1 MNYQERSGFEPY
13 DMSWNDDENTPRT
26 DLGDLLNPTGE
37 AYEMPESRSPTPID
51 TPDEPGDTEDEHDVP
66 HPAQES
72 DLKKD
77 IHHNFSQVSNL
88 ASLLE
93 GVESTTESVSQH
105 KYSRLAQSSYDYFNS
120 KGNADLVNTNLKNPK
135 YSHINDLNGFE
146 LDKELSTLDD
156 AVLHNKLTG
165 ETVIS
170 FRGTTSN
177 IKETKAFLKDWEV
190 NSKIMFNPKSAE
202 NTRRMKNAFSNTEN
216 VISKYGK
223 DNLKVVG
230 HSQGGYVSSS
240 VAQKLDLEGHHYNP
254 AISVRQINQN
264 KKGMFFKN
272 TAEQNIYKTHT
283 DFASPLAYDRHIQ
296 KNFNVNTVNYNPEIT
311 ERSPFVSTHSLEQFA
326 PTVEEELGKGMV
338 RCERNTLVSSF
349 KNSLGPAVNVGA
361 QAYSAGKDFQ
371 QDIKEGGGIGV
382 ETAKIGL
389 DAAKNAEEYVVD
401 NAIMDVGIAA
411 APETFG
417 LSLLVA
423 GAATMVFINKLAD
436 HSHHDDLRV
445 DDELVVQNLKLPT
458 NATVTGLTVSHISGL
473 SDSLGNLTIDESALL
488 ADVNTQIAGKADA
501 SSVYTQTELDT
512 IHATFAPASTTY
524 TKTQVDNGLTAKLDA
539 TTYDTG
545 IALKADITALNATN
559 TTLATKADASATTAS
574 LALKADLSSVNTS
587 LDTKLDT
594 SIFNTQI
601 ATKADLS
608 SLQSTNTTLTQKAN
622 QTDVDTSLALK
633 ADLSALNTTNTTLT
647 EKLNISDANT
657 ALALKVDTA
666 DFNTLTATVNTK
678 APQAS
683 LDTTNNNLG
692 ALTTSV
698 ASLTT
703 AVNSEALIQNTN
715 SDVIIPQRGIP
726 YPPKNISIPGAV
738 RGGDYISQTA
748 WSDSWAI
755 SETDFTNVSGL
766 KRKVYGVGNYQMSGI
781 ATNSSIQFVVLSLPY
796 SVVAT
801 GIEAVRRADELA
813 ITSSTYQSWNVYA
826 WDETN
831 SSWVELNMD
840 TSVFETTGNPT
851 YYPTQ
856 FRQITGN
863 TLNSNKYRFPTGGD
877 SAAKYFDGFRI
888 YSKDESPP
896 AIPRRMT
903 FINRRIIKRPTLF
916 ATSRRNFGNLLTH
929 YETGHDGT
937 TPDPDPTPDPTTPI
951 SFTVSWATNGGI
963 IQANLVGIQDGDGTE
978 VITLTRDDGS
988 ILATLASRSLGNHT
1002 LQHDEGTNYNTYTYT
1017 IRLDGVV
1024 QSSFTRTYEPNTP
1037 NFTTNFFSNTAKV
1050 ISCGIENITN
1060 PHDSYSV
1067 RLARPDD
1074 TILDTQVL
1082 NDATPFFL
1090 QFTESDYGTYDY
1102 KLLLSKWTTTSTS
1115 NPNIPP
1121 ESYWVDT
1128 VIATHQQIFVRPGP
1142 TFTTSWTKSGLTIN
1156 ADLSSITG
1164 AHPEFYAHLTR
1175 DDGTTLAT
1183 HEFQTGQTTT
1193 SLTFTETEYGS
1204 YNYQLK
1210 LGTVVKSS
1218 HTETYVR
1225 PTPTYTASFSTNELT
1240 LTAGTTSITNAH
1252 NSFAITLERDDGTV
1266 LQTHTLVEGETSFT
1280 FTQTETSYATFNYVV
1295 KLNGT
1300 QTDTYSG
1307 TYTPPP
1313 TPTFDISLTNDDL
1326 AITATLTN
1334 IVNPDP
1340 YYTFMIHDATDA
1352 HLDGHTFAT
1361 GDTTV
1366 VLTWTE
1372 TSYGEKTYTKLL
1384 NGASIGTETITLTDP
1399 NTPTVIEPQT
1409 LPSLDNTS
1417 LFHAYIYTW
1426 RQSTATHEVYDIK
1439 WNDGSDLWWS
1449 DTNGAAYYHAIAV
1462 NKATNTWE
1470 DYGPSHPFEEPVENA
1485 DGTILITDGSIQNIY
1500 KFTKP
1505 TTASWI
1511 SSDPNASTPTVFPS
1525 QINITGGAW
1534 VNNIFNLDVSKS
1546 TTTSKYYEL
1555 DVYTHNGF
1563 EFRNEAGNTVVYP
1576 NTDDNTGQPNYV
1588 SFSNPITSDSR
1599 FGVSSIESLT
1609 LTSSDVG
1616 STLHLY
1622 ASHDNSLWMSFVVS
1636 TDLIFTY
1643 EAPAYRTGTSQGFA
1657 FTSGA
1662 WKNNGYSAVLDDEA
1676 NSSSGKLVNG
1686 VRQFEW
1692 DMPDIGGGRLY
1703 SGANN
1708 WIYFVPGTVEDNGT
1722 WYNSSTST
1730 GGTAGT
1736 RNGRVISIG
1745 TSATFDETDAFVDGL
1760 VPYGDIP

>member
-13 DMSWNDDENTPRT
+13 DMSWNDDDSTPRT

-37 AYEMPESRSPTPID
+37 AYEMPESQSPTPID

-66 HPAQES
+66 HPTQES

-88 ASLLE
+88 ASMLE
-93 GVESTTESVSQH
+93 GVESTTESVAQH

-120 KGNADLVNTNLKNPK
+120 KGNADLVNKNLKNPK

-190 NSKIMFNPKSAE
+190 NSKIMFNPKSVE

-223 DNLKVVG
+223 DNVKVVG

-272 TAEQNIYKTHT
+272 TTEQNIYKTHT

-371 QDIKEGGGIGV
+371 QDIKEGGGVAV

-401 NAIMDVGIAA
+401 NMIMD
-411 APETFG
+411 
-417 LSLLVA
+417 
-423 GAATMVFINKLAD
+423 AD

-473 SDSLGNLTIDESALL
+473 SDSL
-488 ADVNTQIAGKADA
+488 VDA
-501 SSVYTQTELDT
+501 
-512 IHATFAPASTTY
+512 
-524 TKTQVDNGLTAKLDA
+524 GLTAKVDA
-539 TTYDTG
+539 TTYDVG
-545 IALKADITALNATN
+545 IALKADIT
-559 TTLATKADASATTAS
+559 
-574 LALKADLSSVNTS
+574 
-587 LDTKLDT
+587 
-594 SIFNTQI
+594 
-601 ATKADLS
+601 
-608 SLQSTNTTLTQKAN
+608 KAN

-840 TSVFETTGNPT
+840 TSVFETTGNPA

-896 AIPRRMT
+896 AIPLGDDR
-903 FINRRIIKRPTLF
+903 
-916 ATSRRNFGNLLTH
+916 
-929 YETGHDGT
+929 T
-937 TPDPDPTPDPTTPI
+937 TPDPDPTPDPVAFTT
-951 SFTVSWATNGGI
+951 SWSTNGGI
-963 IQANLVGIQDGDGTE
+963 VEANLTV
-978 VITLTRDDGS
+978 
-988 ILATLASRSLGNHT
+988 LATLDENKVGDWD
-1002 LQHDEGTNYNTYTYT
+1002 LQRDEGTTY
-1017 IRLDGVV
+1017 
-1024 QSSFTRTYEPNTP
+1024 
-1037 NFTTNFFSNTAKV
+1037 
-1050 ISCGIENITN
+1050 
-1060 PHDSYSV
+1060 
-1067 RLARPDD
+1067 
-1074 TILDTQVL
+1074 
-1082 NDATPFFL
+1082 
-1090 QFTESDYGTYDY
+1090 ESDYGTYDY

-1128 VIATHQQIFVRPGP
+1128 VIATHQQIFVRPEP

-1164 AHPEFYAHLTR
+1164 AHPEFYAYLTR

-1240 LTAGTTSITNAH
+1240 LTVGITSITYAH

-1266 LQTHTLVEGETSFT
+1266 LQTHTLADGETSFN
-1280 FTQTETSYATFNYVV
+1280 FTQTESLYATFNYVV
-1295 KLNGT
+1295 KINGT
-1300 QTDTYSG
+1300 QTDTYSA

-1313 TPTFDISLTNDDL
+1313 TPTFEIAVTNDDL

-1340 YYTFMIHDATDA
+1340 YYTLMIHDATDA

-1361 GDTTV
+1361 TDTTV

-1511 SSDPNASTPTVFPS
+1511 STPPSTLKWNFSDKHDGTAEGFSVHDDQTHPCYVEKASDGT
-1525 QINITGGAW
+1525 W
-1534 VNNIFNLDVSKS
+1534 
-1546 TTTSKYYEL
+1546 
-1555 DVYTHNGF
+1555 
-1563 EFRNEAGNTVVYP
+1563 
-1576 NTDDNTGQPNYV
+1576 
-1588 SFSNPITSDSR
+1588 
-1599 FGVSSIESLT
+1599 SLT
-1609 LTSSDVG
+1609 LTGVLANRQDQSAGNNWDYIETAGGTVYLKYKSWDTDGYWSGPYTRAEWSSSIGSETIRIYEHSSYSEQYNNGIYLIQESSSSTPPPTQITDLFASHASGGEYGPAGVYTVIHSSSTPTLFVWQLGNSAWGGLLADHTISYDTTTKIWADVG
-1616 STLHLY
+1616 SGNPYYVCDGSTWADTTASSANQQTL
-1622 ASHDNSLWMSFVVS
+1622 SFWQNSTYVVFEL
-1636 TDLIFTY
+1636 TNPYY

-1657 FTSGA
+1657 FTSGT
-1662 WKNNGYSAVLDDEA
+1662 WKGYGYTAVVDDEA

-1686 VRQFEW
+1686 VRQWEW

-1708 WIYFVPGTVEDNGT
+1708 WIYFVPGTAEDNGT
-1722 WYNSSTST
+1722 WYHSSTST

-1745 TSATFDETDAFVDGL
+1745 TSATFDETNAFVSGL

>member
-13 DMSWNDDENTPRT
+13 DMSWNDDESTPRT

-37 AYEMPESRSPTPID
+37 AYEMRTESRSPTPID

-66 HPAQES
+66 HPSQES

-88 ASLLE
+88 ASMLE

-272 TAEQNIYKTHT
+272 TSEQNIYKTHT

-311 ERSPFVSTHSLEQFA
+311 ERSPFVSTHSLEQFTPA
-326 PTVEEELGKGMV
+326 VEEELGKGMV

-371 QDIKEGGGIGV
+371 QDIKEGGGVAV

-401 NAIMDVGIAA
+401 NMIMDVGIAA

-423 GAATMVFINKLAD
+423 GAATIVHNLAVD
-436 HSHHDDLRV
+436 SIVNVAKNHSHHDDLRV
-445 DDELVVQNLKLPT
+445 DDELVVQKLKLPA
-458 NATVTGLTVSHISGL
+458 NATVEGLTVSHISGL

-501 SSVYTQTELDT
+501 SSVYTQTQLDT

-524 TKTQVDNGLTAKLDA
+524 TKTQVDAGLTAKLDTA
-539 TTYDTG
+539 TYDTG
-545 IALKADITALNATN
+545 IALKADITALNAAN
-559 TTLATKADASATTAS
+559 TTLVTKADASATTAS
-574 LALKADLSSVNTS
+574 LALKADLSTVNTS

-726 YPPKNISIPGAV
+726 YPPKNITIPTQNFYNSALSPTVWGVSWTIGA
-738 RGGDYISQTA
+738 
-748 WSDSWAI
+748 
-755 SETDFTNVSGL
+755 TDFTNVNGL
-766 KRKVYGVGNYQMSGI
+766 KRKVYGVGDYNISPLHQPTSDLASTYVEL
-781 ATNSSIQFVVLSLPY
+781 TLPY
-796 SVVAT
+796 AVVAT
-801 GIEAVRRADELA
+801 GIEAVRRTDGATG
-813 ITSSTYQSWNVYA
+813 TSSAYQSWNVSA
-826 WDETN
+826 ATN
-831 SSWVELNMD
+831 NGWVDLNMD
-840 TSVFETTGNPT
+840 NSVFETAGNPA

-856 FRQITGN
+856 FREITGN
-863 TLNSNKYRFPTGGD
+863 TVSSNRYRVFRGADEIG
-877 SAAKYFDGFRI
+877 KYFDGFRI

-896 AIPRRMT
+896 AIPLDEEMT

-929 YETGHDGT
+929 YETGQDGT
-937 TPDPDPTPDPTTPI
+937 TPDPDPTPDPVAFTT
-951 SFTVSWATNGGI
+951 SWSTNGGI
-963 IQANLVGIQDGDGTE
+963 VEANLTGISSHRTTE
-978 VITLTRDDGS
+978 VIVLTRDDGTV
-988 ILATLASRSLGNHT
+988 LATLDENKVGDWD
-1002 LQHDEGTNYNTYTYT
+1002 LQHDEGTTYGSYTYNV
-1017 IRLDGVV
+1017 RLDGVIKSTFSRDYQPNV
-1024 QSSFTRTYEPNTP
+1024 PSFS
-1037 NFTTNFFSNTAKV
+1037 TNFFSNTAKV

-1060 PHDSYSV
+1060 PHDTYSV

-1082 NDATPFFL
+1082 NDASSFFL

-1128 VIATHQQIFVRPGP
+1128 VIATHTQLFPRPEP
-1142 TFTTSWTKSGLTIN
+1142 TFTTGWTKSGLTIN

-1164 AHPEFYAHLTR
+1164 AHPDFYAYLCR
-1175 DDGTTLAT
+1175 DDGTTLTT
-1183 HEFQTGQTTT
+1183 HQFTEGQTTT
-1193 SLTFTETEYGS
+1193 SLSFTETEYGTFT
-1204 YNYQLK
+1204 YQLK
-1210 LGTVVKSS
+1210 LETTVVSS

-1240 LTAGTTSITNAH
+1240 LTAGITSITNAH
-1252 NSFAITLERDDGTV
+1252 NLFAITLERDDETV
-1266 LQTHTLVEGETSFT
+1266 LQTHTLADGETSFT
-1280 FTQTETSYATFNYVV
+1280 FTQTETSYATFNYIV

-1300 QTDTYSG
+1300 QTDTFSA

-1313 TPTFDISLTNDDL
+1313 TPTFDIALTNDDL

-1340 YYTFMIHDATDA
+1340 YYTLMIHDANDT

-1366 VLTWTE
+1366 TLTWTE

-1384 NGASIGTETITLTDP
+1384 NGASIGTITITLTDP
-1399 NTPTVIEPQT
+1399 NTSFTFPEVGT
-1409 LPSLDNTS
+1409 
-1417 LFHAYIYTW
+1417 FIYFDEATW
-1426 RQSTATHEVYDIK
+1426 GTNFRLQLQYTNVNGYDQ
-1439 WNDGSDLWWS
+1439 W
-1449 DTNGAAYYHAIAV
+1449 TYYRHSP
-1462 NKATNTWE
+1462 TNTYSKNGIQVERSTGIWTDWGNE
-1470 DYGPSHPFEEPVENA
+1470 APNTVNNDTPTSGKIQFENQYNQVY
-1485 DGTILITDGSIQNIY
+1485 T
-1500 KFTKP
+1500 FTNPYP
-1505 TTASWI
+1505 T
-1511 SSDPNASTPTVFPS
+1511 STPTPTQPTLVNTIS
-1525 QINITGGAW
+1525 ITGGAW
-1534 VNNIFNLDVSKS
+1534 NTATYDYVNTNVNN
-1546 TTTSKYYEL
+1546 TYYEYGL
-1555 DVYTHNGF
+1555 SIAGEQVKENYYIAYNWTTRKWFDTQPTNHHNTFG
-1563 EFRNEAGNTVVYP
+1563 
-1576 NTDDNTGQPNYV
+1576 
-1588 SFSNPITSDSR
+1588 TS
-1599 FGVSSIESLT
+1599 
-1609 LTSSDVG
+1609 
-1616 STLHLY
+1616 
-1622 ASHDNSLWMSFVVS
+1622 S
-1636 TDLIFTY
+1636 TDLNTTSRETTENPAVVYVFDTSPRFTAQFTNPYYEQPVAVLMEDLRNATPVSSPSAKSFTY
-1643 EAPAYRTGTSQGFA
+1643 KSGSGTIA
-1657 FTSGA
+1657 
-1662 WKNNGYSAVLDDEA
+1662 D
-1676 NSSSGKLVNG
+1676 
-1686 VRQFEW
+1686 
-1692 DMPDIGGGRLY
+1692 P
-1703 SGANN
+1703 
-1708 WIYFVPGTVEDNGT
+1708 WIYGEA
-1722 WYNSSTST
+1722 YYST
-1730 GGTAGT
+1730 GALVDSTDTAKTIKFPAPDYTGEGSGWADNDTTSYPEVSNTGSTINIT
-1736 RNGRVISIG
+1736 RFFNAHFS
-1745 TSATFDETDAFVDGL
+1745 FTD
-1760 VPYGDIP
+1760 PYYNHLPPA